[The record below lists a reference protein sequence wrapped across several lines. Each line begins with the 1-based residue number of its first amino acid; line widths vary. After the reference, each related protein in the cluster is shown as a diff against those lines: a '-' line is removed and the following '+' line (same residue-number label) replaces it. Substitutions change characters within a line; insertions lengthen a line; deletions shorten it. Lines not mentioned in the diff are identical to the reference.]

1 MSSFRLGIKV
11 CVLMIPFLGIT
22 WLFGL
27 LSPLHKAFAYIF
39 TILNSTQVCCKFPLA
54 LLIKVRDLNTLNKRN
69 NSIYQSINVA
79 IRPSIFSQSFRLP
92 IYQSFLQFF
101 NFLNFFFII
110 LIAILPFSQSI
121 PSQSLNH
128 LFFSLHKLTSYFLLS

>member
-1 MSSFRLGIKV
+1 MFSFRLGIRT
-11 CVLMIPFLGIT
+11 CVLMIPLLGIT

-39 TILNSTQVCCKFPLA
+39 TILNSTQVCCKFTSA
-54 LLIKVRDLNTLNKRN
+54 LLIKVRDLNTLNKRS

-101 NFLNFFFII
+101 NFLIFFII

-128 LFFSLHKLTSYFLLS
+128 LFFSLHKLTS

>member
-92 IYQSFLQFF
+92 IYQSFLQ
-101 NFLNFFFII
+101 
-110 LIAILPFSQSI
+110 PFCRLAN
-121 PSQSLNH
+121 QSLVNPSTIC
-128 LFFSLHKLTSYFLLS
+128 FSPFINLQVIFC